1 MELRPRHWLGLG
13 AATSVAALGVSLLYR
28 FDPNASN
35 SPFPPCVFRAVTGCY
50 CPGCGMTRALY
61 ALVHFDLPG
70 AFAMNPA
77 AVLGLFILP
86 GLIAWK
92 AGWRARWFSPVV
104 AVMSEPKF
112 WLWVLP
118 TYWIARNLPWYPFT
132 LLAPG

>member
-92 AGWRARWFSPVV
+92 AGWRA
-104 AVMSEPKF
+104 
-112 WLWVLP
+112 
-118 TYWIARNLPWYPFT
+118 
-132 LLAPG
+132 

>member
-13 AATSVAALGVSLLYR
+13 AATSVAAFGVSLLYR

-77 AVLGLFILP
+77 AVLGLFTLP

-92 AGWRARWFSPVV
+92 AGWRRAGSHPSWQ
-104 AVMSEPKF
+104 
-112 WLWVLP
+112 
-118 TYWIARNLPWYPFT
+118 
-132 LLAPG
+132 